1 LEKILGGINS
11 MMNDSVDITKDRASY
26 LRLDRFLLYLLMA
39 ELGYFILLIFA
50 GLVAAIFEFLIGL
63 PSLYMFSTSIL
74 WPVLPFIIALP
85 LNVLGGLLSIV
96 LNIRTKHEGFP
107 GTGHLL
113 NWIFLMTTGWLFIVA
128 LVFLLPSM
136 AGSY

>member
-1 LEKILGGINS
+1 
-11 MMNDSVDITKDRASY
+11 MNDSVDITKDRASY

>member
-1 LEKILGGINS
+1 
-11 MMNDSVDITKDRASY
+11 MNDSVDITKDRASY

-96 LNIRTKHEGFP
+96 LNIRIKHEGFP

>member
-1 LEKILGGINS
+1 

>member
-1 LEKILGGINS
+1 

-39 ELGYFILLIFA
+39 ELGYFILLIF
-50 GLVAAIFEFLIGL
+50 
-63 PSLYMFSTSIL
+63 LYMFSTSIL